1 MNKSKALGGA
11 VVAIALVVALY
22 FANRYW
28 IAPIAARAK
37 VSASASSDNPQA
49 PDFALPELN
58 GQTLRLSDYR
68 GKVVLLDFWATWC
81 GPCQMEIPGFIQLQ
95 NKYRD
100 QGFTVIGVS
109 LDDSTEPVKEFYNEF
124 KMNYPV
130 AMNGSK
136 KVDLLYGGIIGL
148 PTAFLIGRDGR
159 IYAKHSGAQPNSVF
173 EDEVKLLLAVQ
184 GTSEAKD
191 FHTEGHAEEGSKI
204 ELATPE
210 EVNSEIPGVDIS
222 KLTPQ
227 QKTDFKKVLASQQ
240 CNCGGCKYNLLD
252 CRRLDSTCPVSR
264 KAAKEQLAQLLKTGV
279 PQSGDK
285 AAAPSGGGSS
295 TPVSARPASAR
306 E

>member
-1 MNKSKALGGA
+1 MNKGKVLGGA

-28 IAPIAARAK
+28 IAPVATRAK
-37 VSASASSDNPQA
+37 VAASASSDNPLA

-81 GPCQMEIPGFIQLQ
+81 GPCQMEIPGFVQLQ

-100 QGFTVIGVS
+100 EGFTVIGVS
-109 LDDSTEPVKEFYNEF
+109 LDDGTEPVKEFYNEF

-159 IYAKHSGAQPNSVF
+159 IYAKHAGAQPNSVF
-173 EDEVKLLLAVQ
+173 EDEVKSLLAVPS
-184 GTSEAKD
+184 TSEAKN
-191 FHTEGHAEEGSKI
+191 FRTEGHAEKGDAI

-222 KLTPQ
+222 KLTPD
-227 QKTDFKKVLASQQ
+227 QKTQFKKVLASQQ
-240 CNCGGCKYNLLD
+240 CNCNGCKYNLLD

-264 KAAKEQLAQLLKTGV
+264 KAAKELLAQLLKTG
-279 PQSGDK
+279 
-285 AAAPSGGGSS
+285 AAPSVDKTASGSES
-295 TPVSARPASAR
+295 SAPAAARPASAR